1 MVPSYSYSR
10 YELLPT
16 EIYSIAGKMVVYLYF
31 KLLNSK
37 LIGRRRGSSPLQTLS
52 CIGENWEFE

>member
-1 MVPSYSYSR
+1 MVPSYSYSK

-16 EIYSIAGKMVVYLYF
+16 EIYSIAGMMVVYIRISRCLIP
-31 KLLNSK
+31 K

-52 CIGENWEFE
+52 SIGEYRE